1 MSVRKRY
8 RRRRKGETVSLQ
20 VRLVTMME
28 RRAVEQWSDREVEV
42 GVLIREE
49 QTPLSPCPPDT
60 HTHGRTEDHCLPA
73 QTQTHTHTRARRQR
87 ANMPARP
94 QTPSNS
100 HYLGNCTR
108 LQVTDSRHLH
118 MDRDARLSASCHGD
132 EYY

>member
-60 HTHGRTEDHCLPA
+60 HAWEDRGPLPA
-73 QTQTHTHTRARRQR
+73 STNTDTHTRTRARRQR

-108 LQVTDSRHLH
+108 PQVTDSRHLH
-118 MDRDARLSASCHGD
+118 VDRDARLSASCHGD